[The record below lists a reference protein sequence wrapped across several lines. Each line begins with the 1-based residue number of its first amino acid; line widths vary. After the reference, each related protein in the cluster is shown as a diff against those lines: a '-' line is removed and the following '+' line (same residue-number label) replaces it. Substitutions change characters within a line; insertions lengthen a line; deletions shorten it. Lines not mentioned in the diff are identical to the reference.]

1 MHISVTK
8 WCTVGYG
15 TGALWDSRN
24 KSIHVLFDSVGEVLV
39 ICRHPWLQIS
49 TKHPHSAVHYVVQIK
64 FAYEYVCRHCS
75 RETTK
80 VCLRPVLLLRAT
92 VAR

>member
-1 MHISVTK
+1 MSTNVHITVTK

-39 ICRHPWLQIS
+39 ICRHPWLQCDSSSGIMG
-49 TKHPHSAVHYVVQIK
+49 PLFQ
-64 FAYEYVCRHCS
+64 
-75 RETTK
+75 
-80 VCLRPVLLLRAT
+80 
-92 VAR
+92 